1 MPLLSLVHSPDEFT
15 QSLSLYLNTNVIFL
29 CQNKMCSVGRK
40 TGRERLTPS
49 GQSHTPPVDK
59 HGDTEP

>member
-15 QSLSLYLNTNVIFL
+15 QPLSQRLNTNVIFP
-29 CQNKMCSVGRK
+29 CQNKMGSVGSK
-40 TGRERLTPS
+40 TGRETVAVS

-59 HGDTEP
+59 HGDTGP

>member
-1 MPLLSLVHSPDEFT
+1 MPLLSLVYSPDEFT
-15 QSLSLYLNTNVIFL
+15 QSLSLRLNTNFIFP
-29 CQNKMCSVGRK
+29 CQNKMVSVGRK
-40 TGRERLTPS
+40 TGRETLTAS